1 VRIKRP
7 DHKNA
12 KSIIEAAE
20 KDLRFTLSLKITN
33 NSSSTI
39 IRNIYESFRMLG
51 DAILVLKGI
60 ESQDHLAPINELLN
74 LNIKTVRS
82 LRTIDNLR
90 RMRHNINYYGYS
102 PSKEEAEDAISIVNA
117 CFFTI
122 LKKIRKDLED

>member
-1 VRIKRP
+1 
-7 DHKNA
+7 
-12 KSIIEAAE
+12 
-20 KDLRFTLSLKITN
+20 
-33 NSSSTI
+33 
-39 IRNIYESFRMLG
+39 MLG

>member
-1 VRIKRP
+1 MRIKRP